1 MQYAFPPEIGQLVTA
16 QLATGKYSSENE
28 VLLHALRALRALED
42 YNESV
47 ADIQAG
53 IADEAAGRMRP
64 LHVVDSDIRQK
75 LGFTK

>member
-1 MQYAFPPEIGQLVTA
+1 MPYPFPADIEQLVTA
-16 QLATGKYSSENE
+16 QMATGKYSSENE
-28 VLLHALRALRALED
+28 VLLHALRTLQD

-47 ADIQAG
+47 ADIQEG

-64 LHVVDSDIRQK
+64 LHVVASDMRQK

>member
-1 MQYAFPPEIGQLVTA
+1 MQYQFPTEIKQLVTA
-16 QLATGKYSSENE
+16 QMATGRYSNEND
-28 VLLHALRALRALED
+28 VLLHALHTLQD

-47 ADIQAG
+47 ADIEEG

-64 LHVVDSDIRQK
+64 LREVDRDIRQQ

>member
-1 MQYAFPPEIGQLVTA
+1 MQYQFPTEIKQLVTA
-16 QLATGKYSSENE
+16 QMATGKYSNEND
-28 VLLHALRALRALED
+28 VLLHALQTLQD

-47 ADIQAG
+47 ADIEEG

-64 LHVVDSDIRQK
+64 LREVEGDLRQQ

>member
-1 MQYAFPPEIGQLVTA
+1 MQYPFPPEIEQLVTA

-28 VLLHALRALRALED
+28 VLMHALRTLTD
-42 YNESV
+42 YDESV
-47 ADIQAG
+47 ADIQEG

-64 LHVVDSDIRQK
+64 LCVVDSDLRQK